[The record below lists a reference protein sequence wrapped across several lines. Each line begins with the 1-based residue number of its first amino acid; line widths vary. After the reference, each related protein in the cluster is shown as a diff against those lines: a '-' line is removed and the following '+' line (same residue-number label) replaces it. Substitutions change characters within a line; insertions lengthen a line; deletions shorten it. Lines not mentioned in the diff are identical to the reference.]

1 MRASRQLVR
10 RKQLYSAR
18 HVISQNHEEAS
29 RRAIL
34 EQAFHVDSRHPG
46 RRVIFEVG
54 YLLMPIFAVGFVVG
68 VFVYL

>member
-1 MRASRQLVR
+1 MN
-10 RKQLYSAR
+10 
-18 HVISQNHEEAS
+18 HVEAS

-34 EQAFHVDSRHPG
+34 EQAFHVDSQHPG

-54 YLLMPIFAVGFVVG
+54 YLLTPVIAIGLVVG